1 MNEKTRKLVSKLNWA
16 QYRLKSNPTNAEVI
30 FKGFLEELNIPF
42 RFQKGMITSKKK
54 RRVRIMDFYIPR
66 IKIIFEIDG
75 EYHDNTYQQIKDF
88 EREQEIGR
96 KRRGVL
102 FVRFTNQ
109 EVLTKPEYVKH
120 MVKEAYNDRIIDF
133 YYIQNR
139 RLGKRAKENYKI
151 I

>member
-1 MNEKTRKLVSKLNWA
+1 MNKKTRSPVSKLLWA
-16 QYRLKSNPTNAEVI
+16 QYRLKNNPTSAELI

-42 RFQKGMITSKKK
+42 RFQKGMITSRKKGS
-54 RRVRIMDFYIPR
+54 VRIMDFYIPR
-66 IKIIFEIDG
+66 IKMIFEIDG
-75 EYHDNTYQQIKDF
+75 EYHNNTNQQIKDF

-96 KRRGVL
+96 KRRGAL

-109 EVLTKPEYVKH
+109 QILKEPEQVKKII
-120 MVKEAYNDRIIDF
+120 KEAYNDRIIDF

-139 RLGKRAKENYKI
+139 RLGEKAKAKYKI